1 MATNKAPRNIKGMNY
16 KKSNIIIGAKYK
28 STIYENKLLAAALYS
43 LQNAA
48 TDKNGDIVAV
58 MPAAQLKE
66 IFGKGNSIYSHLKPV
81 AASLIG
87 RSIGIEDDEKKEF
100 HYMTIVTDAEYKNG
114 VCTITFNK
122 KLKEKLLQI
131 QNKFTLLSLP
141 VMMDMTSVY
150 SFRLYELLKSE
161 AFIGNRSC
169 QMTMDGG
176 FEFYIGLS
184 ELKLELGVVDAS
196 EKKVQEILNGKEKP
210 DYDKAVKVAT
220 EKSYDEWRD
229 FKKNVIDVATKE
241 ITEKTDIDLTYE
253 TKRTGR
259 GGKTSGIVFRIKPKG
274 LEEKIEV
281 VDASSEVVEKT
292 ITEDEKYEL
301 IDQVKDLIEEKIS
314 TKNIMSIL
322 EAAGY
327 DYEKVR
333 RQYNN
338 SKKAKKIGN
347 IVGWM
352 IEAVKNDYSS
362 PVEKVGAS
370 TNPFHNF
377 QQNEYDFDALEE
389 VLLDN

>member
-1 MATNKAPRNIKGMNY
+1 MAVKNAPRDIKGMNY

-58 MPAAQLKE
+58 MPASQLKE

-100 HYMTIVTDAEYKNG
+100 HYMTIVTDAEYKDG

-196 EKKVQEILNGKEKP
+196 EKKVQEILNGKQKP
-210 DYDKAVKVAT
+210 DYDKAVEVAT

-229 FKKNVIDVATKE
+229 FKKNVMDVATKE
-241 ITEKTDIDLTYE
+241 ITQKTELDLSYE

-259 GGKTSGIVFRIKPKG
+259 GGKTSGIVFRIKRKDV
-274 LEEKIEV
+274 EEK
-281 VDASSEVVEKT
+281 VDVINEVVEKK
-292 ITEDEKYEL
+292 ITDDEKYEL
-301 IDQVKDLIEEKIS
+301 IDQVKDLMDEKIS
-314 TKNIMSIL
+314 TKDIISIL
-322 EAAGY
+322 EAAEY
-327 DYEKVR
+327 DYEKVKK
-333 RQYNN
+333 QYEN
-338 SKKAKKIGN
+338 SKSAKKIGN

-352 IEAVKNDYSS
+352 IDAIKKDYSS
-362 PVEKVGAS
+362 PIEKKGKTANKFNS
-370 TNPFHNF
+370 F
-377 QQNEYDFDALEE
+377 QQNEYDYEALEKA
-389 VLLDN
+389 LIDN

>member
-1 MATNKAPRNIKGMNY
+1 MATKNLPSNIKGMNY

-58 MPAAQLKE
+58 MPASQLKE

-87 RSIGIEDDEKKEF
+87 RSIGIEDDEKQEF

-114 VCTITFNK
+114 ICTITFNK

-141 VMMDMTSVY
+141 VMMDMSSVY

-161 AFIGNRSC
+161 TFIGNRNC
-169 QMTMDGG
+169 QQTMDGG

-210 DYDKAVKVAT
+210 DYDKAVAVAS
-220 EKSYDEWRD
+220 EKSYDDWRD
-229 FKKNVIDVATKE
+229 FKKNVMDVATKE
-241 ITEKTDIDLTYE
+241 ITEKTEMNLSYT
-253 TKRTGR
+253 TKRTGK
-259 GGKTSGIVFRIKPKG
+259 GGRTSGITFHIGYKDV
-274 LEEKIEV
+274 EEKIN
-281 VDASSEVVEKT
+281 SSSKAVEKK
-292 ITEDEKYEL
+292 ITDDEKYEL
-301 IDQVKDLIEEKIS
+301 IDQVKDLMEEQIS
-314 TKNIMSIL
+314 TKEIISIL

-333 RQYNN
+333 KQYDN
-338 SKKAKKIGN
+338 SRKAKSIGN

-352 IEAVKNDYSS
+352 IDAIKNDYSA
-362 PVEKVGAS
+362 PVSKQKN
-370 TNPFHNF
+370 TFNNF
-377 QQNEYDFDALEE
+377 PQDSYDFEALEAA
-389 VLLDN
+389 LLDN

>member
-1 MATNKAPRNIKGMNY
+1 MAVKNTPRDIKGMNY

-58 MPAAQLKE
+58 MPASQLKE
-66 IFGKGNSIYSHLKPV
+66 IFGRGNSIYSHLKPV

-100 HYMTIVTDAEYKNG
+100 HYMTIVTDAEYKDG

-196 EKKVQEILNGKEKP
+196 EKKVQEILNGKQKP
-210 DYDKAVKVAT
+210 DYDKAVEVAT

-229 FKKNVIDVATKE
+229 FKKNVMDVATKE
-241 ITEKTDIDLTYE
+241 ITQKTELDLSYE

-259 GGKTSGIVFRIKPKG
+259 GGKTSGIVFRIKRKDV
-274 LEEKIEV
+274 EEK
-281 VDASSEVVEKT
+281 VDVIDEVVEKK
-292 ITEDEKYEL
+292 ITDDEKYEL
-301 IDQVKDLIEEKIS
+301 IDQVKDLMDEKIS
-314 TKNIMSIL
+314 TKDIISIL

-327 DYEKVR
+327 DYEKVKK
-333 RQYNN
+333 QYEN
-338 SKKAKKIGN
+338 SKSAKKIAN

-352 IEAVKNDYSS
+352 IDAIKKDYSS
-362 PVEKVGAS
+362 PIEKKGKTANLFNS
-370 TNPFHNF
+370 F
-377 QQNEYDFDALEE
+377 QQNEYDFEALENA
-389 VLLDN
+389 LIDN

>member
-1 MATNKAPRNIKGMNY
+1 MASRKLSSNIKGMNY

-48 TDKNGDIVAV
+48 TDENGDIVAV

-87 RSIGIEDDEKKEF
+87 RSIGIEDDAKQEF

-161 AFIGNRSC
+161 TFIGNRNC
-169 QMTMDGG
+169 QQTMDGG

-196 EKKVQEILNGKEKP
+196 EKKVQEILNCKAKP
-210 DYDKAVKVAT
+210 DYDKAVAVAT
-220 EKSYDEWRD
+220 EKSYNEWRD
-229 FKKNVIDVATKE
+229 LRKNVIDVATKE
-241 ITEKTDIDLTYE
+241 ITEKTEMNLKYKG
-253 TKRTGR
+253 KRSGR
-259 GGKTSGIVFRIKPKG
+259 GGKTSGITFHITYKDV
-274 LEEKIEV
+274 EEKIDV
-281 VDASSEVVEKT
+281 VDEVVEKK
-292 ITEDEKYEL
+292 ITDDEKYEL
-301 IDQVKDLIEEKIS
+301 IDQVKNLMEEQIS
-314 TKNIMSIL
+314 TKEVISIL

-327 DYEKVR
+327 DYDKVYK
-333 RQYNN
+333 QYNN
-338 SKKAKKIGN
+338 SKKTKNISN

-352 IEAVKNDYSS
+352 IDALRNDYKS
-362 PVEKVGAS
+362 PIGKKS
-370 TNPFHNF
+370 INPNF
-377 QQNEYDFDALEE
+377 FNNFKQNTYDFDELEKK
-389 VLLDN
+389 LLDN

>member
-1 MATNKAPRNIKGMNY
+1 MAEKNSPRDIKGMNY

-58 MPAAQLKE
+58 MPASQLKE

-100 HYMTIVTDAEYKNG
+100 HYMTIVTDAEYKDG

-196 EKKVQEILNGKEKP
+196 EKKVQEILNGKQKP
-210 DYDKAVKVAT
+210 DYDKAVEVAT

-229 FKKNVIDVATKE
+229 FKKNVMDVATKE
-241 ITEKTDIDLTYE
+241 ITQKTELDLSYE

-259 GGKTSGIVFRIKPKG
+259 GGKTSGIVFRIKRKDV
-274 LEEKIEV
+274 EEK
-281 VDASSEVVEKT
+281 VDVANEVVEKK
-292 ITEDEKYEL
+292 ITDDEKYEL
-301 IDQVKDLIEEKIS
+301 IDQVKDLIDEKLS
-314 TKNIMSIL
+314 TKDIISIL
-322 EAAGY
+322 EAAEY
-327 DYEKVR
+327 DYDKVKK
-333 RQYNN
+333 QYEN
-338 SKKAKKIGN
+338 SKSAKRIGN

-352 IEAVKNDYSS
+352 IDAIKKDYSS
-362 PVEKVGAS
+362 PIEKKGKAANLFNS
-370 TNPFHNF
+370 F
-377 QQNEYDFDALEE
+377 QQNEYDYEALEKA
-389 VLLDN
+389 LIDN